1 MANGTTTLY
10 ERVLASS
17 GLSRI
22 FVDGVLRRACAR
34 ANVNVDTM
42 TPDGLRK
49 ALPYIEDSLRI
60 YLAPTEV
67 ERRVGAIRKLA
78 E

>member
-1 MANGTTTLY
+1 MASPTLY
-10 ERVLASS
+10 ERVLAAS

-22 FVDGVLRRACAR
+22 FVDGVLRRACSR

-42 TPDGLRK
+42 SPEGLRK
-49 ALPYIEDSLRI
+49 ALPFIEESLRI
-60 YLAPTEV
+60 YLAPSEV
-67 ERRVGAIRKLA
+67 DRRVGAIRKLA